1 MRKSYDGNFKAKVAF
16 EALKEEK
23 TIAEI
28 ASLFD
33 VHPNLVARWKKQ
45 LAKRM
50 PELFSRKA
58 EQKKKQDLKR
68 EEKLFSKIGKLNIE
82 NEFLKKKYEQLY
94 GKKPPKVS

>member
-23 TIAEI
+23 TISEI

-33 VHPNLVARWKKQ
+33 VHPNLVSRWKKQ

-50 PELFSRKA
+50 PEIFSRKA
-58 EQKKKQDLKR
+58 EQQKKQELKR

-94 GKKPPKVS
+94 GKKPPRIS

>member
-23 TIAEI
+23 TISEI

-33 VHPNLVARWKKQ
+33 VHPNLVSRWKKQ

-50 PELFSRKA
+50 PEIFSRKA
-58 EQKKKQDLKR
+58 DQKKKQDLKR